1 MIDKLTPRVWS
12 SDQDERLTKP
22 TMYVDA
28 QNIILDTDESGDA
41 GVIKTIKGNQ
51 PVTNNTGIFWDEDNM
66 DFLGSVRD
74 PERGRTYFFVVTNV
88 SGDGTA
94 EDPVGQHA
102 ILFYQDSTNSIELLI
117 KGQAV
122 LKFDKDHPISAN
134 VINGFF
140 RDSSELNTL
149 LYFTDGLNEPRK
161 LNVDKVSEYDALDT
175 NTKKRQH
182 LEVIKPSPYKPIE
195 VSAGQDPALGVS
207 DFSERSTFQFAF
219 QYIYKDG
226 EVSAL
231 SPISKSVLAGR
242 LPDNDYPNHLILT
255 MNHTEFRSNIYGLS
269 NAVPDASLNADVK
282 LVRVLY
288 REEKG
293 VEQSAFRILDEYDPS
308 VGIKRSINGSEV
320 TIAPAG
326 GNTYIFLNRG
336 FNQVLPSE
344 QEDLPFQ
351 AVPRRATSQAI
362 INSRLI
368 YGNYV
373 EGFNNVDSPDGV
385 DGPSGDPLDAFE
397 IDVNYTDISE
407 VAFTTIPLTGHITT
421 PTDPSSGSIQFDV
434 TNVPENVKNGDTF
447 YIDLRGSGD
456 IITKRVFGTPENP
469 SIALFGE
476 GIPIP
481 LFSFAG
487 LFVQGD
493 FDIPVLTAD
502 APLQAVVTFNGDYT
516 KAESVAAINDYLEDF
531 QVFKEHTFTVT
542 TQDGV
547 TAQDQDFYGGSAS
560 SLLDNATVEFK
571 IGYNVTPTITESNSD
586 PSGNTWELDFD
597 ITLPRL
603 ISIFDITDP
612 TPSQPDGVPLI
623 NSSGVFIDSGP
634 YSSSNMTQMTINNTD
649 SDEYYRSLK
658 FSKSETINGFT
669 NGSNHSFAISYV
681 DRRGRFGNAQEIG
694 SVYVEPIGSQ
704 ARKSGSSFKNAP
716 ASITI
721 SPGADIRPPAWAVGY
736 NILYAG
742 PDDIEDSIDLFI
754 DDATKVVKS
763 TKFFPGL
770 TPDTVFVNIKTFVD
784 TLRQDGIEFNAIYN
798 VEEGDIL
805 RVISK
810 REVVNNSS
818 YQAGNGAGNGM
829 LSGGADSEHDIND
842 THFYCDFGD
851 TAGYDGNPFDFRI
864 LSIVEISENTA
875 VEDYPFGLA
884 PDASIIPGVYL
895 ELEVDPGKRGW
906 GRDYIFTLG
915 EFSGVDD
922 NALVQLGDSGDFK
935 FPFNRLSWAE
945 YVAPKVRG
953 FKTAA
958 ANEGVDFENDDINPH
973 ILHRELYVDNSFAV
987 DDEDKRKYL
996 QSPLLHWDKGVRAQI
1011 IKPKRRTSGKV
1022 YSEIAHFVTL
1032 QQKGVQY
1039 QTHSHGTD
1047 VTTQNGYAYGRRL
1060 STVNVPDFKNTTKNV
1075 PVVPGALGGQ
1085 PIGSNGSFDEDEL
1098 EIKVVGN
1105 PFAVRPQNDSINM
1118 TVESFM
1124 AFYGSRIKANHI
1136 GRPNVVSKTAKEEKR
1151 RYSLIHSGFQGS
1163 ETPNLALQ
1171 DFKSTNFKDL
1181 DVNHGPINAIH
1192 ESGQFITVLQS
1203 SKASRVPISRSII
1216 ATAGGDTNLAV
1227 SNTVFGPERSF
1238 GGDYGCDTNLRSS
1251 ISIDGSIYFIDKG
1264 RRSIIRIAGDGFNPI
1279 SDGLISRQIERSF
1292 KNNSSSTDSTSFSMG
1307 YDKDYGYLLVT
1318 FRSDDGSGETYG
1330 WDHKN
1335 NRWVSRYSFTPKG
1348 YIEHENHVISIKSS
1362 QGSIAHVHDNYD
1374 NPGNFYGSQE
1384 NTTLDLVS
1392 TGKNPSMV
1400 KVYNAVGLESSNAT
1414 NIDIS
1419 NTDQSVSI
1427 PASKLVEKERSYY
1440 SSIPFDGSH
1449 LTKISAIGPP
1459 DIHAIDFSD
1468 QDLFNQ
1474 QDQLL
1479 SEKAVVRPVGVVNF
1493 AENENGRLVFD
1504 TNFFTDPIGPESG
1517 DIIVLFYG
1525 GMWVP
1530 AYTPYLAKIGSVDTS
1545 FLLQYSGGF
1554 LSGTKIATNLN
1565 VGAFIASYL
1574 SYGAQSNVLPLWSD
1588 DNVFS
1593 GAQIGYARVN
1603 AGSFNDSAT
1612 TTHPTIDN
1620 QITIGGKKVR
1630 DHFANV
1636 KLSSSGDFEL
1646 YSVNLDV
1653 DDSKIHM

>member
-12 SDQDERLTKP
+12 SDQDERLTKSN
-22 TMYVDA
+22 MYTDA
-28 QNIILDTDESGDA
+28 QNIILDTDKSGDA

-51 PVTNNTGIFWDEDNM
+51 AVTNNTGIFWDEDNM

-74 PERGRTYFFVVTNV
+74 PERGRTYFFVVTDV
-88 SGDGTA
+88 SSDGTA
-94 EDPVGQHA
+94 EAPVGQHA
-102 ILFYQDSTNSIELLI
+102 ILYYQDSTNSIELLI
-117 KGQAV
+117 KDKSV
-122 LKFDKDHPISAN
+122 LNFDKDHPISAN
-134 VINGFF
+134 VVNGFF

-149 LYFTDGLNEPRK
+149 LYFTDGFNEPRK

-195 VSAGQDPALGVS
+195 VSVGQDPDLGVS
-207 DFSERSTFQFAF
+207 DFSERATFQFAF

-226 EVSAL
+226 EISAL

-242 LPDNDYPNHLILT
+242 MPDNDYPNHMILT

-269 NAVPDASLNADVK
+269 NAVPDPTLNADVK
-282 LVRVLY
+282 FVRVLY

-351 AVPRRATSQAI
+351 AVLRRATYQAI

-385 DGPSGDPLDAFE
+385 DGPSGDPLDSFE
-397 IDVNYTDISE
+397 IDVNYSDTSE
-407 VAFTTIPLTGHITT
+407 IAFTTIPLTTHITS
-421 PTDPSSGSIQFDV
+421 PTDQSSGSIQFDV
-434 TNVPENVKNGDTF
+434 TDVPANIKNGDTF
-447 YIDLRGSGD
+447 YIDLRGAND
-456 IITKRVFGTPENP
+456 VITKRVFGTPESP
-469 SIALFGE
+469 SIERDGGLN
-476 GIPIP
+476 IP
-481 LFSFAG
+481 LTLGS
-487 LFVQGD
+487 GD
-493 FDIPVLTAD
+493 FNVQTDIDLPVLTTD

-516 KAESVAAINDYLEDF
+516 KAESVAVINDYLEDF
-531 QVFKEHTFTVT
+531 QTFKEHTIVVT

-547 TAQDQDFYGGSAS
+547 TASEVDFFGGTTTDF
-560 SLLDNATVEFK
+560 DNATTEIK
-571 IGYNVTPTITESNSD
+571 IGYNVTTTIVESSSD
-586 PSGNTWELDFD
+586 NTGNTWELDFE
-597 ITLPRL
+597 ISLPRL
-603 ISIFDITDP
+603 VSIKLLAV
-612 TPSQPDGVPLI
+612 DGAPVAFPVNLTI
-623 NSSGVFIDSGP
+623 PNVFLETGP

-649 SDEYYRSLK
+649 PDEYYRSLK
-658 FSKSETINGFT
+658 FSKSVTLNGFT

-704 ARKSGSSFKNAP
+704 ARKDGNSFNNAP

-721 SPGADIRPPAWAVGY
+721 SPGAAIRPPAWAVGY

-784 TLRQDGIEFNAIYN
+784 TLRQDGIEFNSIYN

-810 REVVNNSS
+810 REVVNNSG
-818 YQAGNGAGNGM
+818 YLAGNGTGSGM
-829 LSGGADSEHDIND
+829 LGGDEHDIND

-922 NALVQLGDSGDFK
+922 NALVQLGTAGDFK
-935 FPFNRLSWAE
+935 FPFNRTSWAE
-945 YVAPKVRG
+945 YVAPKVRSYITEAQESTPN
-953 FKTAA
+953 FD
-958 ANEGVDFENDDINPH
+958 EDDLNPH

-987 DDEDKRKYL
+987 DDENKRKYL
-996 QSPLLHWDKGVRAQI
+996 QSPLFHWDKGVRAQI
-1011 IKPKRRTSGKV
+1011 IKPKKRTSGKV

-1032 QQKGVQY
+1032 QQEGVQY
-1039 QTHSHGTD
+1039 QSHSHGTD

-1060 STVNVPDFKNTTKNV
+1060 STVNISDFKNTTKDV

-1085 PIGSNGSFDEDEL
+1085 PIGSGDFAADEL

-1105 PFAVRPQNDSINM
+1105 PFAVRPQNDSVNM
-1118 TVESFM
+1118 NIESFM
-1124 AFYGSRIKANHI
+1124 AFYGSRIKANNI
-1136 GRPNVVSKTAKEEKR
+1136 GRANVVSKRAREEKR

-1181 DVNHGPINAIH
+1181 DVNYGPINAMH

-1227 SNTVFGPERSF
+1227 SNTVFGPEVSF
-1238 GGDYGCDTNLRSS
+1238 GGDYGCDTNLKAS
-1251 ISIDGSIYFIDKG
+1251 ISVDGAIYFVDKG
-1264 RRSIIRIAGDGFNPI
+1264 RRSIIKISGDGFSPI
-1279 SDGLISRQIERSF
+1279 SDASISRQIEQTFTDHSAA
-1292 KNNSSSTDSTSFSMG
+1292 TDSRSFSMG

-1318 FRSDDGSGETYG
+1318 FRSDDGTGETYG

-1335 NRWVSRYSFTPKG
+1335 SRWVSRYSFAPKG
-1348 YIEHENHVISIKSS
+1348 YIEHENHFISVKAS

-1374 NPGNFYGSQE
+1374 NPGNFYGALD
-1384 NTTLDLVS
+1384 NTTLNLVS

-1400 KVYNAVGLESSNAT
+1400 KVYNAVGVESSKPIS
-1414 NIDIS
+1414 IDIS

-1427 PASKLVEKERSYY
+1427 ADSRLVKKERSHY

-1449 LTKISAIGPP
+1449 LPK
-1459 DIHAIDFSD
+1459 IHAVGPL
-1468 QDLFNQ
+1468 DLFSGIVSAE
-1474 QDQLL
+1474 QDEAITERAL
-1479 SEKAVVRPVGVVNF
+1479 VRPVGVVNKAF
-1493 AENENGRLVFD
+1493 NSNSRLAFD
-1504 TNFFTDPIGPESG
+1504 VSFFSEPVAPESG
-1517 DIIVLFYG
+1517 DIIVIYYG
-1525 GMWVP
+1525 GRWMP
-1530 AYTPYLAKIGSVDTS
+1530 AFTPYLASTGSLDTNLIL
-1545 FLLQYSGGF
+1545 FYSGGF
-1554 LSGTKIATNLN
+1554 LNGSDINTNLT
-1565 VGAFIASYL
+1565 VGAFINGYL
-1574 SYGAQSNVLPLWSD
+1574 AYGAIETVAATWTNSNLVY
-1588 DNVFS
+1588 S
-1593 GAQIGYARVN
+1593 GAQIGYAKVSDGAFGDN
-1603 AGSFNDSAT
+1603 SGL
-1612 TTHPTIDN
+1612 HPTIET
-1620 QITIGGKKVR
+1620 QVTVGGKKIR
-1630 DHFANV
+1630 DHFANI
-1636 KLSSSGDFEL
+1636 KLSSAGDLEL
-1646 YSVNLDV
+1646 YAVNLDV
-1653 DDSKIHM
+1653 DESKIHM